1 MPNSGGKIIIMGL
14 YVMKVCNDGLRKH
27 VGVGEVE
34 NNGRMIEDNGREVG
48 VPARTNL
55 ITILSRTS

>member
-1 MPNSGGKIIIMGL
+1 MGL